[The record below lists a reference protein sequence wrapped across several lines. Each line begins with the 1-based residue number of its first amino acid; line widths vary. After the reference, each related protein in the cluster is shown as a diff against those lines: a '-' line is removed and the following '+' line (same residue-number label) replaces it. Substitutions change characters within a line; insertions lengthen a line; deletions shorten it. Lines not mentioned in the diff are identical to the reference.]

1 MIARVCVLSLIA
13 ILSVPAGARAVELDG
28 AFTQGGLVVGR
39 TDPGAEVRLDGTPI
53 RVGGDGIFLLG
64 FGRDAPASAEL
75 DVRAP
80 SGGLERKQLVIKPR
94 TYKISRIDGL
104 PSRQVTPDPEALAR
118 IRADNA
124 AIGEARRR
132 DSDETGFLGGFSWP
146 VVGRLSGVYGSQRI
160 LNGKPRSPHNGV
172 DVAAAEG
179 TDVRAPAAGVV
190 ALAYPDMFYT
200 GKTLIIDH
208 GHGLTSVY
216 AHLDAI
222 SVKDGQ
228 RVAKGELIGKVGRTG
243 RATGPHLHWG
253 VTLRSTHLDP
263 ALLTGPMPKAEN

>member
-1 MIARVCVLSLIA
+1 MARVAALALAVILAAPSGANAVDLS
-13 ILSVPAGARAVELDG
+13 G

-39 TDPGAEVRLDGTPI
+39 TDPGAAVRLDGVPV
-53 RVGGDGIFLLG
+53 RVGRDGIFLLG

-75 DVRAP
+75 DVRLP
-80 SGGLERKQLVIKPR
+80 SGGHEREHVTIQPR
-94 TYKISRIDGL
+94 QYQISRIDGL

-118 IRADNA
+118 IHADSA
-124 AIGEARRR
+124 AIGEARRH

-146 VVGRLSGVYGSQRI
+146 VVGRVSGVYGSQRI

-179 TDVRAPAAGVV
+179 ADVRAPAAGVV
-190 ALAYPDMFYT
+190 TLAHLDMFYT
-200 GKTLIIDH
+200 GNTLILDH

-216 AHLDAI
+216 AHMNAI
-222 SVKDGQ
+222 AVKDGQ
-228 RVAKGELIGKVGRTG
+228 RVAKGDPIGKVGRTG

-253 VTLRSTHLDP
+253 VTLHSTHLDP
-263 ALLTGPMPKAEN
+263 ALLAGPMPAVEK